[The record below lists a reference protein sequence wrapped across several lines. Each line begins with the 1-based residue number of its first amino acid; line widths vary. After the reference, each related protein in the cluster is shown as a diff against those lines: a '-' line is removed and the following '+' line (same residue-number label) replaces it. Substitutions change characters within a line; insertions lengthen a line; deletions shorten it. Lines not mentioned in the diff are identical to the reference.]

1 MLSTHKSVP
10 VAAGPD
16 QILIAGAAAGVDVNA
31 GRAADLL
38 VRWRADLPYQTAA
51 AAAGNQI
58 DLGNEGRTRVAA
70 FNFIAGEGETTVCC
84 CPAGSYSNRA
94 PKPTPAA
101 AVMACVSEVQAGR
114 SNYLPPEVADAVALI
129 SHSAPGVLLRTT
141 IGL

>member
-1 MLSTHKSVP
+1 LLSTHKSEP

-16 QILIAGAAAGVDVNA
+16 QILIPGAAAGVDVNA
-31 GRAADLL
+31 DRAADLL

-94 PKPTPAA
+94 PSATPAA
-101 AVMACVSEVQAGR
+101 AVMAGVSESRLADPTICPQ
-114 SNYLPPEVADAVALI
+114 EVADAVALI

-141 IGL
+141 IGH